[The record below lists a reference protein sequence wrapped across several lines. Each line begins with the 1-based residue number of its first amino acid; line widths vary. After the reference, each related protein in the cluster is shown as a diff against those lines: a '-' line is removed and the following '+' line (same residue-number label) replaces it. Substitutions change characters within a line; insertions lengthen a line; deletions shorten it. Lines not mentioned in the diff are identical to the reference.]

1 MRRAFEDWLAGEC
14 ALRPVM
20 LVLEDLHWG
29 DLPTVRLV
37 ESALRNLAGRQLFVL
52 ALARPEV
59 EETFPKLW
67 SDVSLQGAGV
77 QHIVLAPLGRRA
89 SEALV
94 RDALGPGPSDE
105 LVAAVAARAG
115 GNVFY
120 LEELVRVAS
129 EGGKELPD
137 TVLAM
142 VQARTLALEPDVRRV
157 LRAASVFG
165 RRFWRGGVV
174 ALLGG
179 PRSATLLDEWLGD
192 LEEGELVTV
201 QRESR
206 FPGEREYVFRHDL
219 VREAAYAMLT
229 EDDRSLGHKL
239 AAGWLEAAGEV
250 QALPLAEHFERGGE
264 GARAAAFYA
273 RAAIDALEG
282 NDFAAAIDRTRRGV
296 ACGATGTLR
305 GTLLRLRAEAHKWR
319 AELEDSMGCA
329 LAAIDLLPLGTAA
342 YFDAVADLAAAC
354 GRLGRPDVLAPVA
367 ESLEWVTPTLDA
379 RSRFVVAA
387 AAVVVQRVYGGDAIG
402 GARMRAK
409 LDEVAARLPDD
420 PVAQAWTHRVRS
432 FTGLYAGDVSTYLV
446 EGREAAACFDRVG
459 DLRAATTL
467 RAAVGYA
474 HMQLGQWEEAERV
487 LRASRAVAE
496 RMGLQTIITLVK
508 HNLGMTLGR
517 LGRWEEGKAMEAE
530 SVAESTAQRD
540 RRIEAPARTYL
551 AVLQL
556 ESGDPATALST
567 AEAAAKVAD
576 EGRPFALGVQADALL
591 ALGDLDGAL
600 ARAMESQRVQL
611 AVRGAGEEEG
621 TLLALIVHAEALDR
635 LGRRDEAREVLRKAT
650 RELATRAERIAD
662 PKWRES
668 YVERVPVHVRIRA
681 RAREWAT

>member
-1 MRRAFEDWLAGEC
+1 
-14 ALRPVM
+14 
-20 LVLEDLHWG
+20 
-29 DLPTVRLV
+29 
-37 ESALRNLAGRQLFVL
+37 
-52 ALARPEV
+52 
-59 EETFPKLW
+59 
-67 SDVSLQGAGV
+67 
-77 QHIVLAPLGRRA
+77 
-89 SEALV
+89 
-94 RDALGPGPSDE
+94 
-105 LVAAVAARAG
+105 
-115 GNVFY
+115 
-120 LEELVRVAS
+120 
-129 EGGKELPD
+129 
-137 TVLAM
+137 
-142 VQARTLALEPDVRRV
+142 
-157 LRAASVFG
+157 
-165 RRFWRGGVV
+165 
-174 ALLGG
+174 
-179 PRSATLLDEWLGD
+179 
-192 LEEGELVTV
+192 
-201 QRESR
+201 
-206 FPGEREYVFRHDL
+206 
-219 VREAAYAMLT
+219 
-229 EDDRSLGHKL
+229 
-239 AAGWLEAAGEV
+239 
-250 QALPLAEHFERGGE
+250 
-264 GARAAAFYA
+264 
-273 RAAIDALEG
+273 
-282 NDFAAAIDRTRRGV
+282 
-296 ACGATGTLR
+296 
-305 GTLLRLRAEAHKWR
+305 
-319 AELEDSMGCA
+319 
-329 LAAIDLLPLGTAA
+329 
-342 YFDAVADLAAAC
+342 
-354 GRLGRPDVLAPVA
+354 VLAPVA